1 MGSHRS
7 PEDMLASVEAGA
19 VAEQAR
25 ALAAQ
30 MNGWLKGPASGD
42 LTITYC
48 PAGLNSDGVGRYHEP
63 PSDLVEWCRSARDV
77 LEAVARG

>member
-19 VAEQAR
+19 VAERAR
-25 ALAAQ
+25 ALAEQ
-30 MNGWLKGPASGD
+30 MNGWLGARPNYTLLSHGNTGSG
-42 LTITYC
+42 TPT
-48 PAGLNSDGVGRYHEP
+48 DGA